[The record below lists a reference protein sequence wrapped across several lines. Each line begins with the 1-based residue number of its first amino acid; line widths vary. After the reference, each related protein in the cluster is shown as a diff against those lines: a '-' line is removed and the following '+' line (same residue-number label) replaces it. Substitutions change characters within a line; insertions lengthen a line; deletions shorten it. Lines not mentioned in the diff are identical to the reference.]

1 MKKRL
6 SIALAALAC
15 AALATSAGS
24 AQTGKRHASVT
35 LNFMTYVWQPTTVT
49 ATKQIVAAWN
59 ASHPSIQVNEIQI
72 DPNTVHDYLVTNFAG
87 GTAPDIVHDEA
98 ADLAGFTKQ
107 GYLADIRTLRS
118 ATLKQSIPK
127 RVWDAVTYGG
137 KITAVPTLLQTYNV
151 FANVDALKAGGIKL
165 PTIKNPW
172 TWTQFR
178 AAAKKLTKN
187 GTFGVGWGL
196 KSPTS
201 VSMSM
206 ALNFGGSFFYKQGGS
221 WVVKVGKGETQ
232 YLETVHDMIWKDG
245 SIDPAGVGLSGGSV
259 LPAFFAGK
267 YAMTVQGNYAAQQM
281 ILEAPSGFRWA
292 LLPLLKGT
300 SQDQMAD
307 PQTYSITSQSS
318 HKKEAMQFL
327 TYLANA
333 QNMQKLAQGDW
344 LIPSNPIAGKKLIR
358 STKHYGSWT
367 VAVSS
372 LPALSPH
379 PLNYLTNYPQFKS
392 QIATPALQAYFQ
404 NKSSIADLSTA
415 LTSGWLSVNK

>member
-1 MKKRL
+1 MRMRV
-6 SIALAALAC
+6 SIAATALAC
-15 AALATSAGS
+15 AVLATSA
-24 AQTGKRHASVT
+24 AQAEPGKRHDVVT

-72 DPNTVHDYLVTNFAG
+72 DPNTVHDYLVTNF
-87 GTAPDIVHDEA
+87 
-98 ADLAGFTKQ
+98 AGFTKQ

-187 GTFGVGWGL
+187 GAFGVGWGL
-196 KSPTS
+196 KSPVS

-267 YAMTVQGNYAAQQM
+267 
-281 ILEAPSGFRWA
+281 
-292 LLPLLKGT
+292 
-300 SQDQMAD
+300 
-307 PQTYSITSQSS
+307 
-318 HKKEAMQFL
+318 
-327 TYLANA
+327 
-333 QNMQKLAQGDW
+333 
-344 LIPSNPIAGKKLIR
+344 
-358 STKHYGSWT
+358 
-367 VAVSS
+367 
-372 LPALSPH
+372 
-379 PLNYLTNYPQFKS
+379 
-392 QIATPALQAYFQ
+392 
-404 NKSSIADLSTA
+404 
-415 LTSGWLSVNK
+415 